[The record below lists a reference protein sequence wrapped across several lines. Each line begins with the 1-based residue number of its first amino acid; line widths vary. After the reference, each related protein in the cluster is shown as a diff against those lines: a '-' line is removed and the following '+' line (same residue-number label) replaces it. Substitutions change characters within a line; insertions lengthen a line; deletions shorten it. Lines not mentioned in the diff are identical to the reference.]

1 MVVMKQQSK
10 LVSGSSG
17 KDAAHV
23 AMQDEINELRKQ
35 LGELS
40 IGFEYLASANI
51 ELSSDMQTIYESLK
65 NISSIVNGD
74 DLYSLF
80 RKHGKYHDDDLP
92 N

>member
-1 MVVMKQQSK
+1 MVIKQQLK

-17 KDAAHV
+17 ENIVHM

-40 IGFEYLASANI
+40 LGLDYLATANVQLSKDM
-51 ELSSDMQTIYESLK
+51 ELIYESLK
-65 NISSIVNGD
+65 DISTMVNGD
-74 DLYSLF
+74 DLHNLF
-80 RKHGKYHDDDLP
+80 GKWGNYGDDDLP